1 MSDELQ
7 LPLLYNFR
15 RCPYAIR
22 ARLAIIASGIAVNV
36 RDIVL
41 KHKPEPMLAISPKGT
56 VPVLQLP
63 NGVVIDESADI
74 ALWAL
79 TQRDPQ
85 QLFKLSTAEQQW
97 TMAQL
102 ARNDGEFKHWLD
114 RYKYFDR
121 FPEQSQTEYFTA
133 ALASLQPLEQQLAS
147 HADDFLLQR
156 LTLVD
161 LLLLPFVRQFAL
173 VDKAAF
179 AAAPLPRVQQWLAH
193 GLAQPWFIYA
203 MQKRPIWLETGTE
216 YPLLLPMH

>member
-1 MSDELQ
+1 MSDEQQ
-7 LPLLYNFR
+7 LPLLYSFR

-79 TQRDPQ
+79 TQSDPQ
-85 QLFKLSTAEQQW
+85 QLFKLSAAEQQW

-133 ALASLQPLEQQLAS
+133 AVACLQPLEQQLAS

-161 LLLLPFVRQFAL
+161 LLLRQFAL
-173 VDKAAF
+173 VDDAAF

-216 YPLLLPMH
+216 YPLSLPMN